1 MKLSVGIITFNE
13 ERILGKTLSSL
24 RKIAD
29 EVVIVDSY
37 STDRTVEIAKNFGAK
52 VFSEK
57 WKGFGLQKNSVIE
70 KCKGEWILLIDADEE
85 LSENLAYKI
94 KELIN
99 GKNKFNV
106 YKINFMTIAFGKEI
120 KYGGWSNSYRIRLFK
135 KNSGKYNNNEVHEDF
150 ITQEKLGKIRE
161 KIRHHSY
168 FDLEDYLK
176 KFNQY
181 TTKAANEIHKKGKK
195 VNNFKTV
202 FSSFF
207 VFIKMYIIRL
217 GFLDGLEGLLLAIM
231 SSNYT
236 FVKYY
241 KSIELK
247 RSEKFGNKRDK

>member
-13 ERILGKTLSSL
+13 EKILGKTLASV
-24 RKIAD
+24 KNIAD
-29 EVVIVDSY
+29 EIIIVDSH
-37 STDRTVEIAKNFGAK
+37 STDNTVEIAESFGAK
-52 VFSEK
+52 VYKED
-57 WKGFGLQKNSVIE
+57 WKGFGLQKNSAIE
-70 KCKGEWILLIDADEE
+70 KCQGEWVLLIDADEE
-85 LSENLAYKI
+85 LSENLARKI
-94 KELIN
+94 KEIIN
-99 GKNKFNV
+99 GKNKFDV
-106 YKINFMTIAFGKEI
+106 YRINFMTIAFGKEI
-120 KYGGWSNSYRIRLFK
+120 KYGGWSNSYRIRLFRK
-135 KNSGKYNNNEVHEDF
+135 EAGKYNNNEVHEDF
-150 ITQEKLGKIRE
+150 ITQKKLGKIRE

-181 TTKAANEIHKKGKK
+181 TTKAANDIHKKGKK
-195 VNNFKTV
+195 INNFKTV

-241 KSIELK
+241 KSMELK
-247 RSEKFGNKRDK
+247 KHKKTHKN